1 MALDS
6 YRSGDVAA
14 AKSEIDYVAQLLTQK
29 QSATLMNVLPQPFEG
44 WSQEEL
50 ENAAVGAAMF
60 GGGLTASAD
69 YRRESEN
76 VEIQVMADSPMMAM
90 VMGVFGNPAL
100 AGASGG
106 KLKRIGGHQVIATP
120 DGEIQSVVHHRF
132 MIQISGSAT
141 MEDKEAYFEAIDFNA
156 LQSF

>member
-1 MALDS
+1 MVYKHGLVS
-6 YRSGDVAA
+6 RWFSF
-14 AKSEIDYVAQLLTQK
+14 DYPV
-29 QSATLMNVLPQPFEG
+29 TLREG
-44 WSQEEL
+44 RGEL
-50 ENAAVGAAMF
+50 KVN
-60 GGGLTASAD
+60 
-69 YRRESEN
+69 
-76 VEIQVMADSPMMAM
+76 IMADSPMMAM